1 MIIIFKYIDE
11 VKILLDNDN
20 IFVKNDNEEYIS
32 FNKEQIDNIINYII
46 NNVNKVDSIIEN
58 EIEKRKIFISF
69 ISRNIFDEKYFNDI
83 LQLITTIYQSD
94 HNFYIK
100 LYVDSNNY
108 GNLTQYKL
116 LKNIGANIRLIILTN
131 PLSNLI

>member
-32 FNKEQIDNIINYII
+32 FNKEQIDNIINYIV

-83 LQLITTIYQSD
+83 LQLITTIYQSN

-108 GNLTQYKL
+108 GNLTQYEL